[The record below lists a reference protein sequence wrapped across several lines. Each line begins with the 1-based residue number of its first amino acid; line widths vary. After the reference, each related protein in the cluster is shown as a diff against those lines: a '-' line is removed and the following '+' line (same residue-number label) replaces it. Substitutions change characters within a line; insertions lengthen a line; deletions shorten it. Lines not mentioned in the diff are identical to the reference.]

1 MKLSTRVR
9 YGVRLMISL
18 AERFGTGPVYL
29 KDIAAEQEISE
40 KYLSLIV
47 LPLRSAGL
55 VLSSRGAYG
64 GYSLAREPKEISL
77 KKIVDI
83 LEGESCLVHCV
94 NEPSSCTRTVI
105 CPIRD
110 IWLTVGEK
118 ISETLD
124 ETTLDQLAAS
134 SRQKKKTIAEGKR

>member
-18 AERFGTGPVYL
+18 AERFGTGPVFL
-29 KDIAAEQEISE
+29 KDIAAEQGISE

-47 LPLRSAGL
+47 FPLRSAGL

-64 GYSLAREPKEISL
+64 GYFLAREPKEISL
-77 KKIVDI
+77 KTIVDI
-83 LEGESCLVHCV
+83 LEGESCLVHCL
-94 NEPSSCTRTVI
+94 NEPSSCTGTVI

-110 IWLTVGEK
+110 IWLTVGER
-118 ISETLD
+118 ISETLG

-134 SRQKKKTIAEGKR
+134 SRQKKKAIGEGR

>member
-18 AERFGTGPVYL
+18 AEKFGTGSVFL

-47 LPLRSAGL
+47 FPLRSAGL
-55 VLSSRGAYG
+55 VLSSRGAHG
-64 GYSLAREPKEISL
+64 GYSLAREPKDISL
-77 KKIVDI
+77 KEIVDT

-94 NEPSSCTRTVI
+94 KEPSSCKRTVI

-134 SRQKKKTIAEGKR
+134 SRQKKETIAEGT

>member
-18 AERFGTGPVYL
+18 AEKFGTGPMYL

-55 VLSSRGAYG
+55 VISSRGAHG
-64 GYSLAREPKEISL
+64 GYTLARDPKKISL
-77 KKIVDI
+77 KEIVDT
-83 LEGESCLVHCV
+83 LEGESCLVDCV
-94 NEPSSCTRTVI
+94 REPSSCSRTAI
-105 CPIRD
+105 CPTRD
-110 IWLTVGEK
+110 IWLTVGER

-134 SRQKKKTIAEGKR
+134 SRQKKQAIAEDK